1 MEAVLLS
8 FSDKGTGLPLVLLHA
23 FPLNRRM
30 WEAQIESW
38 SRQFRVIAPDWRG
51 FGESPPGDEEFT
63 MELCADDL
71 HQLLRY
77 LKVKEKLVL
86 LGLSMGGYIT
96 FEFLRKYQD
105 QLRGLILAA
114 TQPIADSEPS
124 RKARY
129 ETAEFVQKEG
139 TGPLAEK
146 LIARLLGKTTLETK
160 PDVVERV
167 RSSIQSNSPQGIA
180 KACYGLA
187 WRRDS
192 SALLDQIQVPTLV
205 LAGSEDVIVPRV
217 TADTMHQR
225 ISSSQFSVIYESG
238 HLINLEQL
246 VKFQDAVLSFLVGL

>member
-86 LGLSMGGYIT
+86 LGLSMGGYIA

-114 TQPIADSEPS
+114 TQPIPDSEPS

-146 LIARLLGKTTLETK
+146 LIPRLLGKTTLETK

-217 TADTMHQR
+217 QADIMHQR